1 MILFNYKKTTIAIW
15 AGLCLSVMSLS
26 SCSKKLDLAS
36 KGTVGEQQINTPD
49 GAEGLVTAAY
59 AQLGNDHYDQPFSL
73 WIYGDVRGGD
83 AYKGGSSTS
92 DIQDFHFIE
101 TFAGTLVNFGE
112 VDALW
117 YNMYIG
123 VSRANAAL
131 NSIESLTD
139 AQYPLK
145 QQRIAEMRY
154 LRAHWYFQLKILFK
168 YVPYIDEN
176 ADRNFYDTI
185 SNRTLSNDALWEKI
199 AEDFTFATNNLPQSK
214 TEVGRPDKAAA
225 FAYLAKTRLYQS
237 YTQDEQNNVTGIN
250 TTDMQ
255 AVISATDSVLASS
268 YHLESDFAN
277 NFLPGKYENGP
288 EAIWSVQYSHDDG
301 TMYGRLNWG
310 DQLSVPQGLGCCDF
324 KKPSQNL
331 ANAFKTDANGL
342 PLLDTYNNSDVRPFA
357 DSVDPRMDHTIAFPN
372 KNWKYNPALI
382 YLDSW
387 NRNPAV
393 YGHNASLKENVD
405 PNSGYVFQVGPF
417 YPNAKN
423 RIILRFAD
431 ILLMRAEALI
441 ELGRQSEALP
451 LINQLR
457 ARAAA
462 STSMLV
468 DANGN
473 PEGKYYVKPYIDGV
487 NISWT
492 QANAR
497 KALRFERRLEMA
509 EEGCRFFDLVRWGV
523 AATEMNNFFA
533 VEKTKWPFLNVGA
546 FTKNKHEYL
555 PIPQNQI
562 NFSKGLYKQNF
573 GY

>member
-1 MILFNYKKTTIAIW
+1 MNLFNKK
-15 AGLCLSVMSLS
+15 SLS
-26 SCSKKLDLAS
+26 TAIIALGLPIITLVSCSKKLDVNP
-36 KGTVGEQQINTPD
+36 KGAISQEQINTPE
-49 GAEGLVTAAY
+49 GAESLVTAAY

-73 WIYGDVRGGD
+73 WEYGDVRGGD
-83 AYKGGSSTS
+83 AYKGGSGTS
-92 DIQDFHFIE
+92 DIQNFHFIE

-117 YNMYIG
+117 YDMYIG
-123 VSRANAAL
+123 VSRVNAAL

-145 QQRIAEMRY
+145 QQRIAEMRF

-176 ADRNFYDTI
+176 ADRSHYDTI
-185 SNRTLSNDALWEKI
+185 GNRTLSNDQLWEKI
-199 AEDFTFATNNLPQSK
+199 AEDFSFAASNLPQTK
-214 TEVGRPDKAAA
+214 TDVGRPDKAAA
-225 FAYLAKTRLYQS
+225 FAYLAKTRLYQA
-237 YTQDEQNNVTGIN
+237 YTQDDQNNVTGIN
-250 TTDMQ
+250 TTDLQ
-255 AVISATDSVLASS
+255 AVVSATDSVLASS

-277 NFLPGKYENGP
+277 NFLPGKYENGV
-288 EAIWSVQYSHDDG
+288 ESVWAVQYSHDDG
-301 TMYGRLNWG
+301 TQYGRLNWG

-342 PLLDTYNNSDVRPFA
+342 PLTDTYNNSDVNPFT
-357 DSVDPRMDHTIAFPN
+357 DNVDPRMDHTIAFPN
-372 KNWKYNPALI
+372 KNWKYNSANI
-382 YLDSW
+382 FLDSW
-387 NRNPAV
+387 SRNPAV
-393 YGHNASLKENVD
+393 YGNYASLKENVD
-405 PNSGYVFQVGPF
+405 PNSGYFFHVGPF
-417 YPNAKN
+417 FPNAKN

-441 ELGRQSEALP
+441 ELGRQAEALP

-457 ARAAA
+457 VRAAA
-462 STSMLV
+462 STGMLV
-468 DANGN
+468 NANGS
-473 PEGKYYVKPYIDGV
+473 PEGKYVVKPYIDGV
-487 NISWT
+487 NIAWT
-492 QANAR
+492 QDNAR

-509 EEGCRFFDLVRWGV
+509 EEGSHFFDLVRWGI

-533 VEKTKWPFLNVGA
+533 VEKTKWSFLSVGF
-546 FTKNKHEYL
+546 FTKNKNEYL

-562 NFSKGLYKQNF
+562 NFSQGLYKQNF